1 MESCLVQ
8 VEAGLPCFIMVG
20 HLSGEV
26 RESAE
31 RVRIALKNNGIPLP
45 AMHIAVNLSPA
56 DVRKEGTGFDLPVAL
71 AVLTAMERLTEK
83 ETEGMMI
90 LGELGLNGEIRK
102 VRGILPMVG
111 EGLRAGITRF
121 LVPLE
126 NLQEARLIGKG
137 RIAGIGSLT
146 EAVEYL
152 KMSEAE
158 QKEWENKS
166 IRELMTEKQDDLLQG
181 NETEMDFSEVSG
193 QESGKRAAM
202 IAAAGFHHLLFCGPP
217 GCGKTMLARR
227 LPTILPAMTQTE
239 QLETS
244 MIYSVAGKLS
254 ESMPIMRQRPFRE
267 LNRTTTPAGI
277 LGGGLDP
284 QPGEVS
290 LAHNGILFIDEFL
303 EFGRQ
308 RTELLRPIFS
318 TAHVIIWP
326 GKVSGH
332 IRTAAANP
340 CPCGYLGDENHP
352 CTCTRAQIDKYRAR
366 LSGPLCE
373 RIDMCVEIRRVSYDS
388 LTAPLTGSSAE
399 MREKVLRAREAQS
412 ARLRGTN
419 IKCNA
424 KMQARELQEFCR
436 PDAEGQAFLKLAYE
450 RYHLSPRRYHKILKL
465 ARTIADVQGEEEIR
479 QQHLAGALQYTRFF
493 EEEA

>member
-8 VEAGLPCFIMVG
+8 VEVDLSAGLPCFIMVG

-31 RVRIALKNNGIPLP
+31 RVRIALKNNGIHLP

-181 NETEMDFSEVSG
+181 NEAEMDFSEVSG
-193 QESGKRAAM
+193 QESGR
-202 IAAAGFHHLLFCGPP
+202 
-217 GCGKTMLARR
+217 
-227 LPTILPAMTQTE
+227 E
-239 QLETS
+239 
-244 MIYSVAGKLS
+244 
-254 ESMPIMRQRPFRE
+254 RQ
-267 LNRTTTPAGI
+267 
-277 LGGGLDP
+277 
-284 QPGEVS
+284 
-290 LAHNGILFIDEFL
+290 
-303 EFGRQ
+303 
-308 RTELLRPIFS
+308 
-318 TAHVIIWP
+318 
-326 GKVSGH
+326 
-332 IRTAAANP
+332 
-340 CPCGYLGDENHP
+340 
-352 CTCTRAQIDKYRAR
+352 
-366 LSGPLCE
+366 
-373 RIDMCVEIRRVSYDS
+373 
-388 LTAPLTGSSAE
+388 
-399 MREKVLRAREAQS
+399 
-412 ARLRGTN
+412 
-419 IKCNA
+419 
-424 KMQARELQEFCR
+424 
-436 PDAEGQAFLKLAYE
+436 
-450 RYHLSPRRYHKILKL
+450 
-465 ARTIADVQGEEEIR
+465 
-479 QQHLAGALQYTRFF
+479 
-493 EEEA
+493 

>member
-1 MESCLVQ
+1 MYSTILSGTVLGMESCLVQ
-8 VEAGLPCFIMVG
+8 VEVDLSAGLPCFIMVG

-31 RVRIALKNNGIPLP
+31 RVRIALKNNGIHLP

-181 NETEMDFSEVSG
+181 NETEMGFFG
-193 QESGKRAAM
+193 GIWTGKRQESGNDRSSRISSSAFLRT
-202 IAAAGFHHLLFCGPP
+202 AGLWQNH
-217 GCGKTMLARR
+217 
-227 LPTILPAMTQTE
+227 
-239 QLETS
+239 
-244 MIYSVAGKLS
+244 AGKEDPYDPASSFGRGETGGCFCLQHS
-254 ESMPIMRQRPFRE
+254 
-267 LNRTTTPAGI
+267 RTSRWNAGI
-277 LGGGLDP
+277 LKKA
-284 QPGEVS
+284 S
-290 LAHNGILFIDEFL
+290 LCQSSSFPDTAGTC
-303 EFGRQ
+303 GRRCASKPWRGQ
-308 RTELLRPIFS
+308 
-318 TAHVIIWP
+318 
-326 GKVSGH
+326 SG
-332 IRTAAANP
+332 T
-340 CPCGYLGDENHP
+340 
-352 CTCTRAQIDKYRAR
+352 Q
-366 LSGPLCE
+366 
-373 RIDMCVEIRRVSYDS
+373 
-388 LTAPLTGSSAE
+388 
-399 MREKVLRAREAQS
+399 
-412 ARLRGTN
+412 RGTV
-419 IKCNA
+419 
-424 KMQARELQEFCR
+424 
-436 PDAEGQAFLKLAYE
+436 
-450 RYHLSPRRYHKILKL
+450 S
-465 ARTIADVQGEEEIR
+465 
-479 QQHLAGALQYTRFF
+479 
-493 EEEA
+493 